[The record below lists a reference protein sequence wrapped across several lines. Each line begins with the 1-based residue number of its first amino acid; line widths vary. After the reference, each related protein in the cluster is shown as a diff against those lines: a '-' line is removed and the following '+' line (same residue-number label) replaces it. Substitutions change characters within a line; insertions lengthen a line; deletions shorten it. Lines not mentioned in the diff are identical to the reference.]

1 MKQTMVRYK
10 VKPDRVAENER
21 FITEV
26 FEALDRE
33 KPRGLRYASFKLPD
47 GLSFVHVVAHDA
59 SNGPNP
65 LQQIAAFKAFTA
77 DIRDR
82 CDEQPTVVDLAT
94 VGSYS
99 SMD

>member
-1 MKQTMVRYK
+1 MKQTMIRYK

-21 FITEV
+21 FITQV

-33 KPRGLRYASFKLPD
+33 QPRGLRYASFKLPD
-47 GLSFVHVVAHDA
+47 GVSFVHVVAHE
-59 SNGPNP
+59 SKGPSP

-99 SMD
+99 SID